1 MFEYFTPPQCKAIRQ
16 FVSVSSGQ
24 ASSSKFVKISQ
35 SSSKF
40 VTVRQNFVKIRQDF
54 VKIRQKIRHGI
65 GFYSDEEQILQKKR
79 RFFLQKI
86 EFRVVQRN
94 TQRVDFEK
102 C

>member
-1 MFEYFTPPQCKAIRQ
+1 M
-16 FVSVSSGQ
+16 
-24 ASSSKFVKISQ
+24 KISQ

-54 VKIRQKIRHGI
+54 VKNRPKIRDEI
-65 GFYSDEEQILQKKR
+65 GFYSDEQQNLQKKR
-79 RFFLQKI
+79 DFFLQKI

-94 TQRVDFEK
+94 AQRVDFEK